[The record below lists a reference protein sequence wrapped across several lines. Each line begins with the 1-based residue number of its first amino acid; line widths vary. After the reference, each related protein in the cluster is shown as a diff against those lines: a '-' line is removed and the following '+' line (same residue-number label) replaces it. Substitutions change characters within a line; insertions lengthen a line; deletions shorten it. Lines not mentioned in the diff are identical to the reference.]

1 VTILWLDKYERQARL
16 VPGVLA
22 LLPVAITVTALGLKH
37 ASVVSV
43 IVSLLSLAGGPIV
56 LADTVRSLGLKA
68 QGKLWSSWGGPPTTI
83 ALRLRE
89 ATSNAVQRD
98 IWRTAVQK
106 VTGIKLLSQRSE
118 SSNDRRADQTIE
130 AAVSRVRELTR
141 DDQRFYMV
149 QVENRGYGYRR
160 NLYATRAIG
169 RAIAFFCLLVIVG
182 FALWPFIDGKNP
194 DVQLAYVLGG
204 IIDGLIA
211 LGWYLLPSSGRV
223 REAGDKYAYQLF
235 QAAVTLSAD
244 DTESRSPAGDQTP

>member
-16 VPGVLA
+16 VPGVVA
-22 LLPVAITVTALGLKH
+22 LLPVAITVTALGLRH

-68 QGKLWSSWGGPPTTI
+68 QSKLWASWGGPSTTI

-106 VTGIKLLSQRSE
+106 VTGIKLVSERGE
-118 SSNDRRADQTIE
+118 SSNAGRADQTIE

-141 DDQRFYMV
+141 DDRRFYMV

-160 NLYATRAIG
+160 NLYAMRTIG
-169 RAIAFFCLLVIVG
+169 RTIAFFCSLVIVG
-182 FALWPFIDGKNP
+182 FALWPLAGGKNM
-194 DVQLAYVLGG
+194 DFQLAYVLGVV
-204 IIDGLIA
+204 IDVLIA

-223 REAGDKYAYQLF
+223 REAADKYAYQLF
-235 QAAVTLSAD
+235 QAAVTLSAGNND
-244 DTESRSPAGDQTP
+244 NMTSAGDPAP